1 MKSTGTG
8 SSEHHHRKV
17 LKIRIITDYDDMHER
32 IPNGDEV
39 KSRTEKEME
48 MTTDLLAGAGVEEPK
63 LLGIRSG
70 ILLKMYLI
78 LCIVLKLYCRM
89 ILLIVVR

>member
-1 MKSTGTG
+1 MKCADTG
-8 SSEHHHRKV
+8 SSERHHRKV
-17 LKIRIITDYDDMHER
+17 LKIRIITDYDNMYER
-32 IPNGDEV
+32 IPNGDEL

-48 MTTDLLAGAGVEEPK
+48 MTTDLLAEAGVEEPK

-70 ILLKMYLI
+70 ILLKTYLI